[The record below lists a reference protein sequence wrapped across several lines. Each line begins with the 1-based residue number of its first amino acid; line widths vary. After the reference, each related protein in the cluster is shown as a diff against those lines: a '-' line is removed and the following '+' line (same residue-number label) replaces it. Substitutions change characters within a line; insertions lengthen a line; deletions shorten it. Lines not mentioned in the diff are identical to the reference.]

1 LQTKHGIFPG
11 RYENLE
17 KICDLVTEQA
27 TQAGFDDSAVY
38 AIQTA
43 VDEACSNIIEH
54 AYQGEDRGSIEIFA
68 SADSDC
74 LTIRLIDQGLPF
86 NPESIPEPD
95 IHASLDER
103 DNHGLG
109 LFFMHKLM
117 DRIDFEF
124 SEATGNILTMVK
136 CLPPRP

>member
-1 LQTKHGIFPG
+1 LQTKRGIFPG

-17 KICDLVTEQA
+17 KICDLVTDEA

-54 AYQGEDRGSIEIFA
+54 AYRGEDHGSIEVIIDT
-68 SADSDC
+68 DSDC

-86 NPESIPEPD
+86 DPGSIPEPD

-117 DRIDFEF
+117 DRIDFNF
-124 SEATGNILTMVK
+124 SADTGNTLTMVK

>member
-1 LQTKHGIFPG
+1 LQTKHGVFPG

-27 TQAGFDDSAVY
+27 TRAGFDDSAVY

-54 AYQGEDRGSIEIFA
+54 AYQGEGRGLIDVTISNETG
-68 SADSDC
+68 C

-86 NPESIPEPD
+86 NPDSIPEPD
-95 IHASLDER
+95 IHASLDQR

-109 LFFMHKLM
+109 MFFMHKLM
-117 DRIDFEF
+117 DRINFEF
-124 SEATGNILTMVK
+124 SPDTGNILTMVK
-136 CLPPRP
+136 CLPPHR